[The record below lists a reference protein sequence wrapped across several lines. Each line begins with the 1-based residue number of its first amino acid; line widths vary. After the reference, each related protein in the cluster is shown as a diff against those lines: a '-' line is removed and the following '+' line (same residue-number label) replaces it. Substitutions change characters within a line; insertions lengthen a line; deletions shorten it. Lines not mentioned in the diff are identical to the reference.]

1 MKTKKIKLSPTST
14 LHYLKLVYRTML
26 FLIAAVIYIYGRVK
40 NNNVFDE
47 LNSLPW
53 IMGVIWVIYA
63 VEIALRFFPSKLESM
78 GCQKQFTKN
87 YIPTGETTPIIQSW
101 KRTVAVA
108 AVWLALNG
116 AIGVLYYT
124 KVIDAGILIL
134 ISLAYAVC
142 DMICIL
148 FFCPFQTWIM
158 KNKCCTV
165 CRIYNWDF
173 PMMFTPLVFIP
184 SLYTWSLLFLSLVL
198 LVRWELS
205 VHLHPERF
213 SEKTNACLNCKNCT
227 EKLCHHKKQLKS
239 FIKNNRFH
247 RR

>member
-205 VHLHPERF
+205 VHFHPERF

>member
-1 MKTKKIKLSPTST
+1 MKLKKIKLSAIST
-14 LHYLKLVYRTML
+14 LHYVKLVYRACL
-26 FLIAAVIYIYGRVK
+26 FLLAAAVYVVGKIKGASTFEEMKITPWVMGLIWI
-40 NNNVFDE
+40 VF
-47 LNSLPW
+47 
-53 IMGVIWVIYA
+53 A
-63 VEIALRFFPSKLESM
+63 TEIAFRFFPSKLESM

-101 KRTVAVA
+101 KRTFAVA

-173 PMMFTPLVFIP
+173 PMMFTPFIFIP
-184 SLYTWSLLFLSLVL
+184 HIYTWSLLFLSLL
-198 LVRWELS
+198 LLLRWELS

>member
-47 LNSLPW
+47 LDSLPW

-101 KRTVAVA
+101 KRTAAVA

>member
-47 LNSLPW
+47 LDSLPW

-205 VHLHPERF
+205 VHFHPERF

>member
-47 LNSLPW
+47 LDSLPW

-213 SEKTNACLNCKNCT
+213 SEKTNACLNCNNCT

>member
-198 LVRWELS
+198 LVRWELF
-205 VHLHPERF
+205 VHFHPERF